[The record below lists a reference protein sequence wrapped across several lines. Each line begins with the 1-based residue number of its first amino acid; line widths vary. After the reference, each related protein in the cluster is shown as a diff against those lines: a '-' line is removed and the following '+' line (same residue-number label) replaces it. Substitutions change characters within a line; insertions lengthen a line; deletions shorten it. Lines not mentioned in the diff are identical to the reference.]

1 MYVQVMTNAS
11 DHQVRCKK
19 QLPSGLVNVF
29 TMKKEKVTIY
39 GAFRNR
45 TQFFIYNGTFKI
57 TNVER
62 NDSGL
67 YIIEAFDPNG
77 VLVRNINVEL
87 DVQGKYQI
95 ILEQK
100 YKIQGTNLCII
111 PVRQKIIRRKPEKLK
126 FKDSYHSV
134 SHLFQTVF

>member
-87 DVQGKYQI
+87 DVQEHASS
-95 ILEQK
+95 IL
-100 YKIQGTNLCII
+100 I
-111 PVRQKIIRRKPEKLK
+111 PASAGVAALLLLILLVLVCYCVCKRNRKSGSSK
-126 FKDSYHSV
+126 
-134 SHLFQTVF
+134 